1 MATMG
6 IHQAHQQ
13 KQPLKLRQLR
23 KILMAGTKG
32 LQQAQVIMQAVVL
45 LRQET

>member
-1 MATMG
+1 MGMAE
-6 IHQAHQQ
+6 IRQVHQQ